1 MYHGRLG
8 ARERRE
14 NQDAFMEGRLSAIVA
29 TNAFGMGIDK
39 PDIRC
44 VIHYSMPG
52 SLEAYYQEAG
62 RAGRDGEAARCVL
75 FHQAEDRRIHRY
87 FIGSRYSGVK
97 TRLRRKGL
105 SDAALAAELSR
116 YDERRQ
122 HDEAKLEQMMIYGQS
137 ESCRWQMVL
146 KYFEADAP
154 EVDLSAGCGACDV
167 CDRTASPALPSVA

>member
-1 MYHGRLG
+1 
-8 ARERRE
+8 
-14 NQDAFMEGRLSAIVA
+14 
-29 TNAFGMGIDK
+29 MGIDK
-39 PDIRC
+39 PDIRF

-87 FIGSRYSGVK
+87 FIGGTLQRRQDAASAQG
-97 TRLRRKGL
+97 TRATR
-105 SDAALAAELSR
+105 ALAAELSR

-122 HDEAKLEQMMIYGQS
+122 HDEAKLEQMVLYGQS